1 MRAARRKKFF
11 GTGRK
16 KRQIPDEL
24 FDKIYSIDTDELVE
38 NEAKKTES
46 SDPSYHAF
54 HLCEYCLRIFA
65 SFQSLFKKIPHI

>member
-24 FDKIYSIDTDELVE
+24 LEKIYSI
-38 NEAKKTES
+38 ES
-46 SDPSYHAF
+46 EEKEREGKETQIKDPSFHAF
-54 HLCEYCLRIFA
+54 HLCEYCLEKFA
-65 SFQSLFKKIPHI
+65 SLNLLKNCAYLNI